1 MSNEAKRYGLI
12 LGAFSILSA
21 ALFYLTGMS
30 TVGENNP
37 VQSVLAIAIMIVLF
51 ILAARDQKKRQG
63 GYLSY
68 GEGFKTMLGAGVIST
83 IFSLV
88 WVMLLI
94 YVLEPGYVEVI
105 LDNSYEQMMEQN
117 PNMSD
122 AEVEMALGMTEKFVS
137 PGWMVI
143 WILFGGILS
152 SAFFAALMAMATSK
166 KRPPFI
172 ATEEDA
178 KG

>member
-1 MSNEAKRYGLI
+1 
-12 LGAFSILSA
+12 
-21 ALFYLTGMS
+21 
-30 TVGENNP
+30 
-37 VQSVLAIAIMIVLF
+37 
-51 ILAARDQKKRQG
+51 
-63 GYLSY
+63 
-68 GEGFKTMLGAGVIST
+68 
-83 IFSLV
+83 
-88 WVMLLI
+88 
-94 YVLEPGYVEVI
+94 
-105 LDNSYEQMMEQN
+105 MEQN

-152 SAFFAALMAMATSK
+152 SAFFAALMALATSK

>member
-1 MSNEAKRYGLI
+1 MSTEAKRYGLF
-12 LGAFSILSA
+12 LGIFSLLSGG
-21 ALFYLTGMS
+21 LFYATGM
-30 TVGENNP
+30 TEAGENNP
-37 VQSVLAIAIMIVLF
+37 VQSVLSIAVMIVLF

-83 IFSLV
+83 LFSLI
-88 WVMLLI
+88 WVMILI
-94 YVLEPGYVEVI
+94 YVLEPGYVDVI

-117 PNMSD
+117 PNMTD

-166 KRPPFI
+166 KRPPFV
-172 ATEEDA
+172 ATNEDP